1 MRRSAGN
8 ATVRPGFREDLQKE
22 ERMIRIGMLL
32 LAAAALAAGCSS
44 ANSPGDGNGGT
55 SAYHV
60 DPSGRSIPEW
70 VVLPAGGSHA
80 STAAFDYAGT
90 GGVASCA
97 ECHGADLSG
106 GISKVSCF
114 GNPAGCHHG
123 PVTGWA
129 APQTH
134 GAAAKQEPGSSG
146 FRTCQICHGTGF
158 SGGGSG
164 VSCFVCHTVNAP
176 HAQAPWRGTGV
187 THVDTAGG
195 NAPVCAQCHFAGSPI
210 NPAGHPFEPAE
221 AGAEPGCFN
230 NTLCHGFYEQ

>member
-1 MRRSAGN
+1 M
-8 ATVRPGFREDLQKE
+8 QKE

-32 LAAAALAAGCSS
+32 LAAAALVAGCSS
-44 ANSPGDGNGGT
+44 ANSPGGGNGGT

-60 DPSGRSIPEW
+60 DASGRSIPEW
-70 VVLPAGGSHA
+70 VISPAGGSHA
-80 STAAFDYAGT
+80 STAAFDYADT

-114 GNPAGCHHG
+114 GNTAGCHHG

-146 FRTCQICHGTGF
+146 FRTCQICHGPGY

-164 VSCFVCHTVNAP
+164 VSCFGCHTVNAP
-176 HAQAPWRGTGV
+176 HAQGPWRGTGV
-187 THVDTAGG
+187 THVDTDGG

-210 NPAGHPFEPAE
+210 NPGGHPIEPAA
-221 AGAEPGCFN
+221 AGSEPGCYN
-230 NTLCHGFYEQ
+230 NTLCHGFYVQNRSAGGIAPER